1 MTADLLTRA
10 PRTNPADGPSPPRER
25 RGSRW
30 RLLGGVLV
38 VAASMAGFV
47 AWNVSATDTTAVLAV
62 ARPVPMGQTL
72 TAADVQ
78 VVDVRLALG
87 VELVPAS
94 EVGSVLG
101 RPAAVSLSQGAL
113 LAPGQVG
120 PAAVPTAGEVLVAV
134 QVPLPPA
141 GLSAGSRVRVLV
153 TPTGTTGG
161 ATGAGGEPVVVS
173 ASSSATVVEL
183 GPVDGNGAR
192 VVSLLLAAG
201 DGESV
206 ATAAA
211 VGRVVLVVEAAGG

>member
-1 MTADLLTRA
+1 
-10 PRTNPADGPSPPRER
+10 
-25 RGSRW
+25 
-30 RLLGGVLV
+30 
-38 VAASMAGFV
+38 MAGFV